1 MMHKHNLIN
10 SNRAGGKG
18 MRHNINRKRLVA
30 KQPNDVWVWDI
41 TYLYKDI
48 EGEYF
53 YLYAVMDLYS
63 RKMMHW
69 EVHTKQ
75 SDTLAAQFLEN
86 ALKNNKIAVK
96 GHLNSANIT
105 DDIIIRD
112 SLVLHSDNGGPM
124 KGQNM
129 MAKAYALGLTTS
141 YSRPRNSNDNA
152 HIESS
157 FATLKHSHSVPIPA
171 CFKSV
176 SEAQSWVN
184 KFYSWYNN
192 EHLHSGIG
200 YVTPEQCYNGDWQA
214 IFENRNSIIEKSAIK
229 TTKRYKLAPNVS
241 LMSMAAKRKKVEK
254 DTKNMEYSGKIPTV
268 TTYDENRPKLV

>member
-1 MMHKHNLIN
+1 
-10 SNRAGGKG
+10 

-30 KQPNDVWVWDI
+30 KQPKDVWVWDI

-129 MAKAYALGLTTS
+129 MVKAYALGLTTS

-152 HIESS
+152 HIEPS
-157 FATLKHSHSVPIPA
+157 F
-171 CFKSV
+171 
-176 SEAQSWVN
+176 
-184 KFYSWYNN
+184 
-192 EHLHSGIG
+192 GITMNTCTQ
-200 YVTPEQCYNGDWQA
+200 VLVMLPLN
-214 IFENRNSIIEKSAIK
+214 SAI
-229 TTKRYKLAPNVS
+229 TVIGRPFL
-241 LMSMAAKRKKVEK
+241 
-254 DTKNMEYSGKIPTV
+254 KIETQLL
-268 TTYDENRPKLV
+268 RRL